1 MEPKT
6 ITKLSELDAKLKES
20 QLGPLHWLPVIWQWQ
35 RFMQNLHVLTC
46 LNIRY
51 LPTLDSGIDVA
62 PGINV
67 LLEHLVKTF
76 S

>member
-6 ITKLSELDAKLKES
+6 ITKLSEPDAKLKES
-20 QLGPLHWLPVIWQWQ
+20 QLGPLHWLPVTWQWQ

-51 LPTLDSGIDVA
+51 V
-62 PGINV
+62 NNMM
-67 LLEHLVKTF
+67 
-76 S
+76 

>member
-6 ITKLSELDAKLKES
+6 ITKLSEPDAKLKES
-20 QLGPLHWLPVIWQWQ
+20 QLGPLHWLPVTWQWQ

-51 LPTLDSGIDVA
+51 
-62 PGINV
+62 V
-67 LLEHLVKTF
+67 LTRLLSFDDFFVYNLLLHEAIF
-76 S
+76 YI

>member
-6 ITKLSELDAKLKES
+6 ITKLSEPDVKLKES

-51 LPTLDSGIDVA
+51 IPTFKNYGSIIMVNIAQLFRQIF
-62 PGINV
+62 NC
-67 LLEHLVKTF
+67 
-76 S
+76 

>member
-51 LPTLDSGIDVA
+51 LPT
-62 PGINV
+62 
-67 LLEHLVKTF
+67 
-76 S
+76 